1 MPRASLNCVP
11 CNPIP
16 HLRSRFG
23 SVMELSGW
31 GPASGTSAMT
41 TPAGPTGV
49 HIWPQPPAEGGFWPR
64 PDEELV
70 ADLAMPPHSSPTF
83 QSGRS
88 TSSTPTS
95 WQEGGARS
103 PRSASVLRGGCDSAS
118 DTLMHRQAPAPA
130 PARARHRR
138 TRTDH
143 HQHVPCAS
151 THTIHAASVVYACLA
166 RLVRSRQASSLGVW
180 VCLGV
185 RACEYGARCLM
196 RACTGRCVRAGGCV

>member
-23 SVMELSGW
+23 PVMELSGW

-64 PDEELV
+64 PDGELV

-143 HQHVPCAS
+143 HQHVPLRQHPHYPCRLSRLRLSCS
-151 THTIHAASVVYACLA
+151 TGSFTPGELS
-166 RLVRSRQASSLGVW
+166 
-180 VCLGV
+180 
-185 RACEYGARCLM
+185 
-196 RACTGRCVRAGGCV
+196 GCVGVLRGACV